1 MKTILMTGLT
11 GTLAPKVAKQFSQ
24 RGWHVVEW
32 NHHQVAP
39 DSEQDSNTFWQ
50 SQTIDAVCHM
60 AMGSEEWAA
69 WLAKRC
75 AQQKIPY
82 LFVSTAMVFDAEVD
96 GPYGIFNERNTK
108 DDYGLY
114 KVRCE
119 DAIWRMNPDAM
130 IARIGWQIHDEAV
143 GNNMLTHL
151 ERQHRE
157 DGLISASQSWYP
169 ATSHM
174 GDTAM
179 GFLQLIERNEP
190 GLYHLDSNAS
200 ERLSFFA
207 LVCLLKEHYNTDWN
221 VMANDDYQ
229 HDQRLQD
236 ERIALPPLSARFGQP
251 NS

>member
-24 RGWHVVEW
+24 RGWNVMEW
-32 NHHQVAP
+32 NHHDVAP
-39 DSEQDSNTFWQ
+39 DNEQASETFWA
-50 SQTIDAVCHM
+50 SQPIDAVCHM

-151 ERQHRE
+151 ERQQRE

-174 GDTAM
+174 DDTAM

-190 GLYHLDSNAS
+190 GLYHLDSNAND
-200 ERLSFFA
+200 RLSFYQ
-207 LVCLLKEHYNTDWN
+207 LVCLLKEHYKTEWK
-221 VMANDDYQ
+221 VVANDAYH
-229 HDQRLQD
+229 HDQRLRD
-236 ERIALPPLSARFGQP
+236 ECIALPPLSARF
-251 NS
+251 SH